1 MASAQDLRKRIKSVT
16 NTQQITKAM
25 KMVASARLRRAQA
38 KADATRPY
46 AEKIGQILRHIS
58 TSDLRDYVSP
68 LLESRPVKRTCY
80 IVIGADKGL
89 AGAYSSNVL
98 KLAIEQIGQKT
109 PDEYCLITAG
119 RKPKDSLTS
128 RHYHIDQSYSGFSD
142 KPSYEHARHIM
153 DHALSLYERHE
164 VDEVIMI
171 YTRFVNSMTQIAQ
184 AECILPLEQ
193 PDDEVKGE
201 EYEFMPDP
209 AAVLDALLP
218 KYLEITVYNGLL
230 QAAASE
236 LGARMTA
243 MTSATDNAGELIS
256 SLGLEYN
263 KLRQSSITN
272 EISEIVGG
280 ANALQ

>member
-98 KLAIEQIGQKT
+98 SYHDLYALCKFYDANCT
-109 PDEYCLITAG
+109 G
-119 RKPKDSLTS
+119 RAHSTV
-128 RHYHIDQSYSGFSD
+128 R
-142 KPSYEHARHIM
+142 A
-153 DHALSLYERHE
+153 
-164 VDEVIMI
+164 
-171 YTRFVNSMTQIAQ
+171 TR
-184 AECILPLEQ
+184 
-193 PDDEVKGE
+193 
-201 EYEFMPDP
+201 
-209 AAVLDALLP
+209 
-218 KYLEITVYNGLL
+218 
-230 QAAASE
+230 
-236 LGARMTA
+236 
-243 MTSATDNAGELIS
+243 
-256 SLGLEYN
+256 
-263 KLRQSSITN
+263 
-272 EISEIVGG
+272 
-280 ANALQ
+280 